1 MTGMIP
7 KQPNRAMASTANNRQ
22 REGATTTRNFH
33 NVLNGPLAMSNP
45 QSRLF
50 ETQPRLMGKREIRQN
65 YKDVGKEKISDFQQT
80 KIEGLSSNCK

>member
-1 MTGMIP
+1 
-7 KQPNRAMASTANNRQ
+7 
-22 REGATTTRNFH
+22 
-33 NVLNGPLAMSNP
+33 MSNP

-50 ETQPRLMGKREIRQN
+50 EIQPRLMGKREIRQN